1 MGWGLENT
9 ERRASLSVEVVTIT
23 LLTEVVLK
31 KEEYKQEAAASTNA
45 AAGTQLNSDW
55 VETVNSELLALLNE
69 AGS

>member
-1 MGWGLENT
+1 MGRGLENT

-23 LLTEVVLK
+23 LLTEGVLK
-31 KEEYKQEAAASTNA
+31 KEEDKQEVAASTNA

-55 VETVNSELLALLNE
+55 VETVNSELLALFSE

>member
-31 KEEYKQEAAASTNA
+31 KEEDKQEAAASINA

>member
-1 MGWGLENT
+1 MGRGLENA

-31 KEEYKQEAAASTNA
+31 KEEDKQEAAASTNA